1 METTASGEIETLIES
16 LGLHSSLRS
25 LVGFRLFVCLF
36 AFFSYTLCQRIAASG
51 PMSPY
56 CEMEMWTMADAPG
69 LLIDIFLIL

>member
-36 AFFSYTLCQRIAASG
+36 AFFFPIHYASG
-51 PMSPY
+51 
-56 CEMEMWTMADAPG
+56 
-69 LLIDIFLIL
+69 

>member
-36 AFFSYTLCQRIAASG
+36 VCFFFSYTLCQRIAASG
-51 PMSPY
+51 PMSPC
-56 CEMEMWTMADAPG
+56 CEMEM
-69 LLIDIFLIL
+69 

>member
-25 LVGFRLFVCLF
+25 LVGFRLFV

-51 PMSPY
+51 PMSPC
-56 CEMEMWTMADAPG
+56 CEMEM
-69 LLIDIFLIL
+69 

>member
-36 AFFSYTLCQRIAASG
+36 AFFFLYTMPADSSKRSYVS
-51 PMSPY
+51 
-56 CEMEMWTMADAPG
+56 
-69 LLIDIFLIL
+69 LLRNGNVNYGRCTRFIN

>member
-36 AFFSYTLCQRIAASG
+36 AFFFLYTMPADSSKRSYVS
-51 PMSPY
+51 
-56 CEMEMWTMADAPG
+56 
-69 LLIDIFLIL
+69 LLRNGNVNNGKCTKFVN

>member
-36 AFFSYTLCQRIAASG
+36 VCFFFLYTMPADSSKRSYVS
-51 PMSPY
+51 
-56 CEMEMWTMADAPG
+56 
-69 LLIDIFLIL
+69 LLRNGSVNNGKCTKFIN